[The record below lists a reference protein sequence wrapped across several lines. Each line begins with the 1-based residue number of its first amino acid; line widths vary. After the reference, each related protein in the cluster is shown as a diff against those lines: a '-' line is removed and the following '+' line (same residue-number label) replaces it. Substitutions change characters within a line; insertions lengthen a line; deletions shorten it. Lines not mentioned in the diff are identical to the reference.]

1 MTGETDPT
9 LTGDKKPAGLLLKD
23 GTIVSLPEFTLDEA
37 RDLVE
42 LARDAGEWIG
52 GEIDPAEVETIVL
65 VADQD
70 VTVLNDREAQL
81 RGAAGAQGLTLTL
94 NPEYGYNLVDAL
106 TGTPVSALSGDPVHD
121 GSIDWVNLYLRRGG
135 WEAERTVLGQVRD
148 AAESRGLELEPHRDP
163 NGRWLWTARDRN
175 GSAVIDGVSY
185 PELRDRLDLGF

>member
-1 MTGETDPT
+1 MTGEIDPP
-9 LTGDKKPAGLLLKD
+9 LTGDEKPAGLRLKD
-23 GTIVSLPEFTLDEA
+23 GTVVSLPEFTVDEA

-42 LARDAGEWIG
+42 LALDAGEWIG
-52 GEIDPAEVETIVL
+52 GEIDPADVETIVL
-65 VADQD
+65 VSDQD
-70 VTVLNDREAQL
+70 VTVLNDREAQV

-121 GSIDWVNLYLRRGG
+121 GSIDWVSLYLRRGD

-148 AAESRGLELEPHRDP
+148 AAETRGLELEPHRDP
-163 NGRWLWTARDRN
+163 DGRWVWTARDGD

-185 PELRDRLDLGF
+185 TELRDRLGVGS